1 MSTAG
6 DTRVRAR
13 SLEASAAD
21 EQVAARTAAMQATL
35 CAAVLSLGRVVT
47 TWSLMVALTALGL
60 LALVPAGWVAG
71 GGVPWGIASL
81 GFGISAAWYDLRVR
95 LDEQVFRTWEQ
106 RWRGMEA
113 RPEWDMQAFDQAC
126 ATALRRQRVSPAAAS
141 RSLDERCRAARR
153 LLLRQILFAVL
164 QTIALTGQLVL
175 VGWSG

>member
-6 DTRVRAR
+6 DTRMRAR

-35 CAAVLSLGRVVT
+35 CAAVLSIGRVVA

-60 LALVPAGWVAG
+60 LALVPTGWVAG

-81 GFGISAAWYDLRVR
+81 GFGMGAAWYVLRVR

-153 LLLRQILFAVL
+153 LLLCQILFAVL
-164 QTIALTGQLVL
+164 QTIALTGQFVL